1 MRSILLIGFGAIGRH
16 VARLL
21 APERAAGTITLTA
34 LVTDLAKHADH
45 LDLGAE
51 VVDLG
56 AEAAAP
62 NARASPPGASIAET
76 EHARFLEL
84 LERTDVVVECAGV
97 PAAARLGPAVIA
109 AGLPLV
115 LTSVGTL
122 ADSDAR
128 RGLLAGPGRLHVTN
142 GAIGGLDVL
151 EAAAQA
157 NALDSVEITTSKE
170 ATGLI
175 RPWMS
180 TPEVH
185 NLQNLRP
192 ADGPLTVFTGHP
204 AEAIEKFPANVNVAV
219 ALAWATRGLSSELS
233 GLSRGTDGVSRGTG
247 GLSRA
252 TGQAADTRAGQAEDD
267 DALMEA
273 SLHRVHVTIRA
284 IAGQTDSAHLIEAS
298 GAAGEFSF
306 TIRSTPSP
314 ENPATSGLTALSLTR
329 SLRSVLAAA

>member
-34 LVTDLAKHADH
+34 LVTDAAKHADH

-51 VVDLG
+51 VVDLS

-62 NARASPPGASIAET
+62 NAKASPPGASIAET

-219 ALAWATRGLSSELS
+219 ALAWAIRGLSSELS
-233 GLSRGTDGVSRGTG
+233 GLSRG
-247 GLSRA
+247 

-273 SLHRVHVTIRA
+273 SLHRVHVSIRA